1 MKNNLTNKMKEAIE
15 LLKREE
21 FYLYK
26 TDRNSVWLSYTLGVP
41 IYTRTMNALEKKGIV
56 KFELAETRNAEL
68 MAELSKEYK

>member
-1 MKNNLTNKMKEAIE
+1 MKEAIE

-26 TDRNSVWLSYTLGVP
+26 TDRNSVWLSYTLGIP
-41 IYTRTMNALEKKGIV
+41 IHIRTMNALEKKGIV
-56 KFELAETRNAEL
+56 KFELVETRNAEL

>member
-26 TDRNSVWLSYTLGVP
+26 TDRNSVWLSYQF
-41 IYTRTMNALEKKGIV
+41 IQEQ
-56 KFELAETRNAEL
+56 
-68 MAELSKEYK
+68 

>member
-41 IYTRTMNALEKKGIV
+41 IHTRTMNALEKK
-56 KFELAETRNAEL
+56 EL
-68 MAELSKEYK
+68 

>member
-26 TDRNSVWLSYTLGVP
+26 TGRNSVWLSYTLGVP
-41 IYTRTMNALEKKGIV
+41 IHTRTMNALEKRGIV
-56 KFELAETRNAEL
+56 KIELAETRNAE
-68 MAELSKEYK
+68 MVAELSKEYK

>member
-26 TDRNSVWLSYTLGVP
+26 TDRNSVWLSYTLGIP
-41 IYTRTMNALEKKGIV
+41 IHTRTMNALEKKGIV